1 MSDEVQQP
9 GFPYN
14 PHQLVTLRDINDGVE
29 SFNTFKA
36 TDLEYKLEERKDAEK
51 RLIKFESLIDQITS
65 HMTLDEWY
73 SDYKD
78 KDEVLEALADILGI
92 SPTASINL
100 TVTVEISMSAEVPIK
115 EMTDFDAETFVTD
128 ELQISAYGSVDV
140 DDWTIQ
146 SADWE
151 EA

>member
-1 MSDEVQQP
+1 METT
-9 GFPYN
+9 GTNYN
-14 PHQLVTLRDINDGVE
+14 PHQVIELRDINDGVE
-29 SFNTFKA
+29 SFHFHKA
-36 TDLEYKLEERKDAEK
+36 TELEGKLEELKQAEK
-51 RLIKFESLIDQITS
+51 RHSGLQAIIDQIKS

-92 SPTASINL
+92 EPTASINL
-100 TVTVEISMSAEVPIK
+100 TVTVEISMSAELPIK
-115 EMTDFDAETFVTD
+115 EMTDFDAESFVTD

-140 DDWTIQ
+140 DDWSVQ

>member
-1 MSDEVQQP
+1 MSNET
-9 GFPYN
+9 YN
-14 PHQLVTLRDINDGVE
+14 PHQLIELRDINDGVE
-29 SFNTFKA
+29 SFNVHKA
-36 TDLEYKLEERKDAEK
+36 TDLEYKLEELKQAEK
-51 RLIKFESLIDQITS
+51 RHSGLQAIVDQIKS

-78 KDEVLEALADILGI
+78 KDEVLDALADILGI
-92 SPTASINL
+92 EPTASINL
-100 TVTVEISMSAEVPIK
+100 TVTVEISMSAELPIK
-115 EMTDFDAETFVTD
+115 EMTDFDAESFVSD

-140 DDWTIQ
+140 DDWSVQ

>member
-1 MSDEVQQP
+1 MSNET
-9 GFPYN
+9 YN

-29 SFNTFKA
+29 SFNVHKA
-36 TDLEYKLEERKDAEK
+36 TDLEWKLEELKQAEK
-51 RLIKFESLIDQITS
+51 RHSGLQAIIDQIKS

-92 SPTASINL
+92 EPTASINL
-100 TVTVEISMSAEVPIK
+100 TVTVEISMSAELPIK

-140 DDWTIQ
+140 DDWSIQ

>member
-1 MSDEVQQP
+1 MLFRS
-9 GFPYN
+9 
-14 PHQLVTLRDINDGVE
+14 
-29 SFNTFKA
+29 
-36 TDLEYKLEERKDAEK
+36 LEWKLEELKLAEK
-51 RLIKFESLIDQITS
+51 RHSGLQAIVDQIKS
-65 HMTLDEWY
+65 HMTLEEWY

-92 SPTASINL
+92 EPTASINL
-100 TVTVEISMSAEVPIK
+100 TVTVEISMSAELPIK
-115 EMTDFDAETFVTD
+115 EMTDFDAESFVTD

-140 DDWTIQ
+140 DDWSIQ

>member
-1 MSDEVQQP
+1 MSNET
-9 GFPYN
+9 YN

-29 SFNTFKA
+29 SFNVHKA
-36 TDLEYKLEERKDAEK
+36 TDLEWKLEELKQAEK
-51 RLIKFESLIDQITS
+51 RHSGLQAIIDQIKS

-92 SPTASINL
+92 EPTASINL
-100 TVTVEISMSAEVPIK
+100 TVTVEISMSAELPIK

-140 DDWTIQ
+140 DDWSVQ